1 MNIDEDK
8 LKVAKWIFE
17 FYDKKTIKQIY
28 NLLLEFDSNPKTS
41 DFNQFLKNSGYK

>member
-28 NLLLEFDSNPKTS
+28 NLLLVIITVIIIAVSIYNTF
-41 DFNQFLKNSGYK
+41 